1 MPRATKKTNKKLHTK
16 RRKHLI
22 KQKGTKRVHFA
33 KPPKIDNVYIQTL
46 GTSET
51 NMNLNNKKSQSKLK
65 WLGDYDGEIAK
76 LQVDVN
82 NDNNRKVYKFEMNNE
97 QLSHLLGM
105 HPVDMPLDKRLEM
118 NFLGQEPVRKDID
131 LMDKMVE
138 LSNKNTEIPIK
149 QNKGN
154 ILPVFTNNKV
164 MVLQNG
170 LPRSSTKSRS
180 RSRN

>member
-16 RRKHLI
+16 RHKHLRR
-22 KQKGTKRVHFA
+22 QKGTKKINFA
-33 KPPKIDNVYIQTL
+33 NSSKIQKVYIQTL

-51 NMNLNNKKSQSKLK
+51 NMDVNNKKSQSKLK

-105 HPVDMPLDKRLEM
+105 PPVDMPLDKRLEM
-118 NFLGQEPVRKDID
+118 NFLGREPVRNNKD
-131 LMDKMVE
+131 LMLE
-138 LSNKNTEIPIK
+138 LSNKKNEIPIK

-170 LPRSSTKSRS
+170 LPRSRS
-180 RSRN
+180 RSRMRK

>member
-1 MPRATKKTNKKLHTK
+1 MPRATKKTNKKLYTK
-16 RRKHLI
+16 RRKQLRR
-22 KQKGTKRVHFA
+22 QKSTKKTHFV
-33 KPPKIDNVYIQTL
+33 KPPKIEGVYIQTL

-51 NMNLNNKKSQSKLK
+51 NIDVNNKKSQSKLK

-105 HPVDMPLDKRLEM
+105 PPVDMPLDKRLEM
-118 NFLGQEPVRKDID
+118 NFLGREPVRKDVD
-131 LMDKMVE
+131 LMLE
-138 LSNKNTEIPIK
+138 LSNKKNEIPFK
-149 QNKGN
+149 GNKANKGN

-170 LPRSSTKSRS
+170 LPRSRMRMIK
-180 RSRN
+180 

>member
-16 RRKHLI
+16 RRKHLRR
-22 KQKGTKRVHFA
+22 QKGTKKVNFA
-33 KPPKIDNVYIQTL
+33 NSSKIQKVYIQTL

-51 NMNLNNKKSQSKLK
+51 NMDVNSKKSQSKLK

-82 NDNNRKVYKFEMNNE
+82 NDNNPKVYKFEMNNE

-105 HPVDMPLDKRLEM
+105 PPVDMPLDKRLEM
-118 NFLGQEPVRKDID
+118 NFLGREPIRKDVD
-131 LMDKMVE
+131 LMDKMIE
-138 LSNKNTEIPIK
+138 LSNKKPEIPIK

-170 LPRSSTKSRS
+170 LPRSRAKSKSR
-180 RSRN
+180 N

>member
-16 RRKHLI
+16 RHKHLRR
-22 KQKGTKRVHFA
+22 QKGTKKVNFA
-33 KPPKIDNVYIQTL
+33 NSSKIQKVYIQTL

-51 NMNLNNKKSQSKLK
+51 NMDVNNKKSQSKLK

-105 HPVDMPLDKRLEM
+105 PPVDMPLDKRLEM
-118 NFLGQEPVRKDID
+118 NFLGREPVRNNKD
-131 LMDKMVE
+131 LMLE
-138 LSNKNTEIPIK
+138 LSNKKNEIPIK

-170 LPRSSTKSRS
+170 LPRSRNRS
-180 RSRN
+180 RMRK

>member
-16 RRKHLI
+16 RHKHLRR
-22 KQKGTKRVHFA
+22 QKSTKKINFA
-33 KPPKIDNVYIQTL
+33 NSSKIQKVYIQTL

-51 NMNLNNKKSQSKLK
+51 NMDVNNKKSQSKLK

-105 HPVDMPLDKRLEM
+105 PPVDMPLDKRLEM
-118 NFLGQEPVRKDID
+118 NFLGREPVRNNKD
-131 LMDKMVE
+131 LMLE
-138 LSNKNTEIPIK
+138 LSNKKNEIPIK

-170 LPRSSTKSRS
+170 LPRSRS
-180 RSRN
+180 RSRMRK

>member
-16 RRKHLI
+16 RRKHLR
-22 KQKGTKRVHFA
+22 KQKGTKKVHFA
-33 KPPKIDNVYIQTL
+33 NPHKIQKVYIQTL

-51 NMNLNNKKSQSKLK
+51 NMDVNSKKSQSKLK

-105 HPVDMPLDKRLEM
+105 PPVDMPLDKRLEM
-118 NFLGQEPVRKDID
+118 NFLGQEPVRNNKD
-131 LMDKMVE
+131 LMLE
-138 LSNKNTEIPIK
+138 LSNKKNEIPIK
-149 QNKGN
+149 PNKGN

-164 MVLQNG
+164 MVLRNG
-170 LPRSSTKSRS
+170 LPRSRSRS
-180 RSRN
+180 RSKNRN

>member
-1 MPRATKKTNKKLHTK
+1 MPRASKKTNKKLNTK
-16 RRKHLI
+16 RRKHLRR
-22 KQKGTKRVHFA
+22 QKSTKKNHFA
-33 KPPKIDNVYIQTL
+33 KPPKIEGVYIQTL

-51 NMNLNNKKSQSKLK
+51 NMDVNNKKSQSKLK

-97 QLSHLLGM
+97 QLSHLLGIP
-105 HPVDMPLDKRLEM
+105 PVDMPLDKRLEM
-118 NFLGQEPVRKDID
+118 NFLGREPVRKDTDI
-131 LMDKMVE
+131 MDKMIE
-138 LSNKNTEIPIK
+138 LSNKNTEVPVK

-170 LPRSSTKSRS
+170 LPQSRMGNRTS
-180 RSRN
+180 N

>member
-1 MPRATKKTNKKLHTK
+1 MD
-16 RRKHLI
+16 
-22 KQKGTKRVHFA
+22 V
-33 KPPKIDNVYIQTL
+33 
-46 GTSET
+46 
-51 NMNLNNKKSQSKLK
+51 NNKKSQSKLK

-105 HPVDMPLDKRLEM
+105 PPVDMPLDKRLEM
-118 NFLGQEPVRKDID
+118 NFLGQEPVRNNKD
-131 LMDKMVE
+131 LMLE
-138 LSNKNTEIPIK
+138 LSNKKNEIPIK

-170 LPRSSTKSRS
+170 LPRSRNRS
-180 RSRN
+180 RMRK

>member
-1 MPRATKKTNKKLHTK
+1 MPLATKKTNKKLYTK
-16 RRKHLI
+16 RRKHLRR
-22 KQKGTKRVHFA
+22 QKGTKKVNFA
-33 KPPKIDNVYIQTL
+33 KPHKIDNVYIQTL

-51 NMNLNNKKSQSKLK
+51 NMDVNNKKSQSKLK
-65 WLGDYDGEIAK
+65 WLGDYDGEVAK

-105 HPVDMPLDKRLEM
+105 PPVDMPLDKRLEM
-118 NFLGQEPVRKDID
+118 NFLGREPVRNDKDIM
-131 LMDKMVE
+131 LE
-138 LSNKNTEIPIK
+138 LTNKKNEIPLK

-170 LPRSSTKSRS
+170 LPRSRRRMRMRK
-180 RSRN
+180 

>member
-16 RRKHLI
+16 RRKHLRR
-22 KQKGTKRVHFA
+22 QKDTKKVHFD
-33 KPPKIDNVYIQTL
+33 KPHKIDNVYIQTL

-51 NMNLNNKKSQSKLK
+51 NMDVNNKKSQSKLK

-76 LQVDVN
+76 LQVDIN

-105 HPVDMPLDKRLEM
+105 PPVDMPLDKRLEM
-118 NFLGQEPVRKDID
+118 NFLGREPVRKDMD
-131 LMDKMVE
+131 LMNE
-138 LSNKNTEIPIK
+138 LSNKKTEIPFK
-149 QNKGN
+149 GNKTNKGN

-170 LPRSSTKSRS
+170 LPRSRTKSRN
-180 RSRN
+180 RN

>member
-1 MPRATKKTNKKLHTK
+1 MD
-16 RRKHLI
+16 
-22 KQKGTKRVHFA
+22 V
-33 KPPKIDNVYIQTL
+33 
-46 GTSET
+46 
-51 NMNLNNKKSQSKLK
+51 NNKKSQSKLK

-105 HPVDMPLDKRLEM
+105 PPVDMPLDKRLEM
-118 NFLGQEPVRKDID
+118 NFLGREPVRNNKD
-131 LMDKMVE
+131 LMLE
-138 LSNKNTEIPIK
+138 LSNKKNEIPIK

-170 LPRSSTKSRS
+170 LPRSRS
-180 RSRN
+180 RSRMRK

>member
-16 RRKHLI
+16 RRKHLRR
-22 KQKGTKRVHFA
+22 QKDTKKVHFDNH
-33 KPPKIDNVYIQTL
+33 PKIQKVYIQTL

-51 NMNLNNKKSQSKLK
+51 NMDVNSKKSQSKLK

-105 HPVDMPLDKRLEM
+105 PPVDMPLDKRLEM
-118 NFLGQEPVRKDID
+118 NFLGREPVRKDMD
-131 LMDKMVE
+131 LMNE
-138 LSNKNTEIPIK
+138 LSNKKTEIPFK

-170 LPRSSTKSRS
+170 LPRSRTKSRN
-180 RSRN
+180 RN

>member
-16 RRKHLI
+16 RRKHLR
-22 KQKGTKRVHFA
+22 KQKGTKKVHFA
-33 KPPKIDNVYIQTL
+33 NPHKIQKVYIQTL

-51 NMNLNNKKSQSKLK
+51 NMDVNSKKSQSKLK

-105 HPVDMPLDKRLEM
+105 PPVDMPLDKRLEM
-118 NFLGQEPVRKDID
+118 NFLGQEPVRNNKD
-131 LMDKMVE
+131 LMLE
-138 LSNKNTEIPIK
+138 LSNKKNEIPIK
-149 QNKGN
+149 PNKGN

-164 MVLQNG
+164 MVLRNG
-170 LPRSSTKSRS
+170 LPRSRS
-180 RSRN
+180 RSKNRN